1 MAIVR
6 AMAKA
11 IGCPMARAVAKTV
24 AVAMA
29 IVSTIAGAMAKFEI
43 NSYYGNSTIKC

>member
-6 AMAKA
+6 ATGKV
-11 IGCPMARAVAKTV
+11 IGPMAR

-29 IVSTIAGAMAKFEI
+29 IVSAIVRAMAKFEI